1 MENQTPLRGP
11 KCERLGP
18 GRCNVRAHVMHRRGP
33 TRAQPIRTT
42 MAHDGE
48 AHVLWLFC
56 ENGPNLPKNRPRTH
70 GTIPTVSYFIDKPS
84 RQSIVATA
92 IPLGTRAHTG
102 TVALAQGGH
111 AGQTS
116 PSPPPIAS
124 RYLPRRER
132 EALGE
137 ETAVMFV

>member
-1 MENQTPLRGP
+1 MNHP
-11 KCERLGP
+11 K
-18 GRCNVRAHVMHRRGP
+18 
-33 TRAQPIRTT
+33 TY
-42 MAHDGE
+42 D
-48 AHVLWLFC
+48 
-56 ENGPNLPKNRPRTH
+56 
-70 GTIPTVSYFIDKPS
+70 TIPIVIYFADKPS
-84 RQSIVATA
+84 EHSVFATA
-92 IPLGTRAHTG
+92 IHLGTRARTRS
-102 TVALAQGGH
+102 VALAQGGH

>member
-1 MENQTPLRGP
+1 VPR
-11 KCERLGP
+11 
-18 GRCNVRAHVMHRRGP
+18 
-33 TRAQPIRTT
+33 
-42 MAHDGE
+42 
-48 AHVLWLFC
+48 LFC
-56 ENGPNLPKNRPRTH
+56 ENVLDLPVNHPETH
-70 GTIPTVSYFIDKPS
+70 GNIPTVSYFIDKPS
-84 RQSIVATA
+84 KQSIFATA

-124 RYLPRRER
+124 RYLPRHER

-137 ETAVMFV
+137 ESVS